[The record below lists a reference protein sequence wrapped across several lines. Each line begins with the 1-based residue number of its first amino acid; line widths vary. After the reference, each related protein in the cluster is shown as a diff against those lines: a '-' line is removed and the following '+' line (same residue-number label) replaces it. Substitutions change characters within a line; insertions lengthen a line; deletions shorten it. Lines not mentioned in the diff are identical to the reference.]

1 MELHKQ
7 SMNKAILIT
16 KKGNDKNHTKYKTL
30 IGGGGS
36 QQTESHPAKR

>member
-16 KKGNDKNHTKYKTL
+16 KKGNDRNYTKYKTL
-30 IGGGGS
+30 IGGAPS
-36 QQTESHPAKR
+36 